1 MTAQRRVRTRS
12 RPGPQ
17 HPHRSP
23 HRGAAAPRR
32 GTAAFVR
39 LRLGAVL
46 ALIGVALMAQAASA
60 QSPGEVRVLTIDG
73 MINPITERY
82 LVRNLELAANEGA
95 GLVLIELETPGGLL
109 DATQT
114 MTAALLGARVPTAVY
129 VTPAGGRAA
138 SAGVFVTMA
147 AHIAAMAPNTRIGAA
162 TPVAAEGG
170 ELGEDMRQ
178 KIINDTVAYARDIAN
193 ARGRN
198 ADWAESAV
206 RDAAVVGAN
215 EALELDVIDL
225 VAATRTTLLAEI
237 DGMTV
242 ELPQG
247 EVTLATADA
256 AVVER
261 EMSVFEQLF
270 MLLANPNIALLL
282 LSLGALG
289 IYFELANPGAI
300 IPGVTGTIFLIIAFL
315 SLGTLPLSA
324 AGLALVLL
332 GLVLFGAELFVAS
345 GGVLAAGGVISF
357 LLGSLLLIDEQG
369 GEFVEVSLPMVF
381 ALTIGMALFVVVAL
395 RGVIQVR
402 KKPAYIGGSDM
413 VGMTPVMR
421 TSDHV
426 YVEGER
432 WHVIPADPAAAP
444 LVPGQPVRI
453 LGRRE
458 LSLIVEP
465 AEQGE
470 PGDRGGRPPFNPGAG
485 PSAADS
491 GPGPSPADQS
501 AEPLTPG
508 PGNSPAS
515 PDNAGAQS
523 TPANPSPDAQDAQGG
538 RSWTR

>member
-1 MTAQRRVRTRS
+1 MTALRRIRARS
-12 RPGPQ
+12 RPYPRRT
-17 HPHRSP
+17 HRP
-23 HRGAAAPRR
+23 PPRGAAAPSR
-32 GTAAFVR
+32 GSAAFAR
-39 LRLGAVL
+39 LRLGSFL
-46 ALIGVALMAQAASA
+46 ALLGLALLVQPTSAQA
-60 QSPGEVRVLTIDG
+60 PGEVRVLTIDG

-147 AHIAAMAPNTRIGAA
+147 AHVAAMAPNTRIGAA

-206 RDAAVVGAN
+206 RDAAVIGAN

-289 IYFELANPGAI
+289 IYFELTNPGAI
-300 IPGVTGTIFLIIAFL
+300 IPGVTGAIFLIISFL

-332 GLVLFGAELFVAS
+332 GLVLFGAELFVTS
-345 GGVLAAGGVISF
+345 GGVLASGGVISF

-369 GEFVEVSLPMVF
+369 GEFVEVSLPLVL
-381 ALTIGMALFVVVAL
+381 AITIGMALFVVVAL

-432 WHVIPADPAAAP
+432 WHVTPADPAAAP

-453 LGRRE
+453 VGRRE

-465 AEQGE
+465 MEPAE
-470 PGDRGGRPPFNPGAG
+470 RAG
-485 PSAADS
+485 P
-491 GPGPSPADQS
+491 PP
-501 AEPLTPG
+501 
-508 PGNSPAS
+508 
-515 PDNAGAQS
+515 PD
-523 TPANPSPDAQDAQGG
+523 
-538 RSWTR
+538 